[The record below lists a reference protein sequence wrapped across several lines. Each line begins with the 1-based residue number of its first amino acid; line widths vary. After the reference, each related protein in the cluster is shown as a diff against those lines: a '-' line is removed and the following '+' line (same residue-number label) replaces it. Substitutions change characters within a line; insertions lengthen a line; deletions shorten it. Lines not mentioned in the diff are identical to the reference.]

1 MDERAAKRK
10 REDAGDAQ
18 TPDNE
23 DTINGRKKQRLDDDP
38 PRTEEMKSL
47 AGNTSNKS
55 TKRSKDDATIAAEKA
70 AKRKEKRA
78 KTKEKQASR
87 QAEVKARKDKNK
99 PSVVEPSNDSLTIE
113 EDFVEETFPEK
124 FENIENGDLGH
135 INGSGS
141 STASPSPSSR
151 SPFDPLHDASGSS
164 SISSIAPPISTDEN
178 AASNPSEQKPSL
190 EAVDQQELPDL
201 PTIDPQIL
209 KDRFHQRL
217 EELRAARKADGTDGK
232 GPRSRQD
239 LIEARRKKEEQRKA
253 HKKQLRQKAK
263 EEEKRKQADLIAR
276 GSPLMS
282 PSLQSPGSPLPNNFS
297 YGRIAF
303 PNGQQSSA
311 DLSLLHNARKPKG
324 PQDPRTALQAAQ
336 NKEKR
341 IAGFDKAKRD
351 DIAEKDVW
359 LNSLKRAQGERIR
372 DDSSLLKKTL
382 KRKEKQK
389 KKSEE
394 KWDERLEGVRKGQEM
409 RQKKRENNLAKR
421 KEEKGKGGKKD
432 GKGKPKKARPGFE
445 GSFRART
452 R

>member
-10 REDAGDAQ
+10 REDIGDSEK
-18 TPDNE
+18 PEDE
-23 DTINGRKKQRLDDDP
+23 DTKSPRKKQRLDDDSPRVEKTKIP
-38 PRTEEMKSL
+38 P
-47 AGNTSNKS
+47 GNASNKS
-55 TKRSKDDATIAAEKA
+55 STSSKDDATIAAEKA
-70 AKRKEKRA
+70 AKRREKRA
-78 KTKEKQASR
+78 KTKAKQASR
-87 QAEVKARKDKNK
+87 QAEVKARKENNQPGAAESRKDNL
-99 PSVVEPSNDSLTIE
+99 NIE
-113 EDFVEETFPEK
+113 GDATEDTFPEEL
-124 FENIENGDLGH
+124 ENLEFGGLGH
-135 INGSGS
+135 INGSDT
-141 STASPSPSSR
+141 STVSPSPSSR
-151 SPFDPLHDASGSS
+151 SLFDPLHDASGSS
-164 SISSIAPPISTDEN
+164 SISSIAPPVLTDEN
-178 AASNPSEQKPSL
+178 AATNPSRQKSSS
-190 EAVDQQELPDL
+190 EAVDQQELPQL

-253 HKKQLRQKAK
+253 HKKELRQKAK
-263 EEEKRKQADLIAR
+263 EEEKRKQAELIAR

-282 PSLQSPGSPLPNNFS
+282 PSLRSPGSPLPDNFS

-303 PNGQQSSA
+303 ANGQQSSA
-311 DLSLLHNARKPKG
+311 DLSLLHNARKSKG

-341 IAGFDKAKRD
+341 IAGFDEAKRD